1 MRPVARAAGEDGEA
15 RSVDGMAKAMGG
27 AQVKKNMVLVVGATG
42 TLGRQV
48 GPCAF
53 SAELEAGEWR
63 RSAQPHC
70 GGTGAKPVQCMW
82 PCRGLTT

>member
-1 MRPVARAAGEDGEA
+1 MRSVARAAGEDGEA

-53 SAELEAGEWR
+53 SAGLEGGGGQHGPIAVGLVL
-63 RSAQPHC
+63 RSLNTRDLVEA
-70 GGTGAKPVQCMW
+70 
-82 PCRGLTT
+82 